1 MAITSLDSYIASAKQ
16 QVQIDKTAS
25 YTTVAAWWSTL
36 YHIAGN
42 PTGPALAVGN
52 TANGLV
58 PTDASNGF
66 PIINAFGG
74 TGYLA
79 QVRFGSTVISRL
91 RLYDRLFH
99 AGAYSYNANVTLASQ
114 PSYASRIVGGNYAE
128 TELWIEVVTAMTG
141 ALAVTV
147 TYTNQAGVTGKST
160 GAYSL
165 PSGAIVG
172 RMFQM
177 PMAAGDTGIQKIES
191 VVGGTATA
199 GTFNLV
205 VARPL
210 WSGAVLVAGSGD
222 VHGLDKTGM
231 PQIFDNSA
239 LCAQVAPASTASGIP
254 ELSMTIVNG

>member
-1 MAITSLDSYIASAKQ
+1 MSITTLDGYIASAKQ

-36 YHIAGN
+36 FHIAGN
-42 PTGPALAVGN
+42 PAAGMLNVGN

-58 PTDASNGF
+58 PTDADTGY

-99 AGAYSYNANVTLASQ
+99 AGAYAYNANVTLASQ
-114 PSYASRIVGGNYAE
+114 PSYASRIVGSNYAE
-128 TELWIEVVTAMTG
+128 TELWVEVVTAITG
-141 ALAVTV
+141 IQVVTV
-147 TYTNQAGVTGKST
+147 TYTNQAGATGHST

-165 PSGAIVG
+165 PTGAIVG
-172 RMFQM
+172 RMFQL
-177 PMAAGDTGIQKIES
+177 PMQSGDTGIQKIES
-191 VVGGTATA
+191 VVGGTATV
-199 GTFNLV
+199 GTFNVL

-210 WSGAVLVAGSGD
+210 WSGMVLVAGGGD

-231 PQIFDNSA
+231 PQLFANSA
-239 LCAQVAPASTASGIP
+239 LCSQVSAASTASGIP
-254 ELSMTIVNG
+254 EMSMTIVDG

>member
-1 MAITSLDSYIASAKQ
+1 MAITTLDGYIASAKQ

-36 YHIAGN
+36 RHIAGN

-58 PTDASNGF
+58 PVDTDAGY

-79 QVRFGSTVISRL
+79 QVRYGSTVISRL

-99 AGAYSYNANVTLASQ
+99 AGAYAYNSNVTLTSQ
-114 PSYASRIVGGNYAE
+114 PSYSSRIVGSNYAE

-141 ALAVTV
+141 ALVVTV
-147 TYTNQAGVTGKST
+147 TYTNQSGTTGRST
-160 GAYSL
+160 ALSL

-191 VVGGTATA
+191 VLGATASA
-199 GTFNLV
+199 GTFNVV

-210 WSGAVLVAGSGD
+210 WSGAVLVAGCGD
-222 VHGLDKTGM
+222 VHGLDKTGL

-254 ELSMTIVNG
+254 EISMTIVDG